1 MKALFFTLLVFTFSF
16 QLNAQNNSISTF
28 KLQNKS
34 RISYNNRFTIGIGL
48 QKTFSTDSENL
59 IDDKIYF
66 AATSSVIFHIKK
78 PFYLYTGVDIV
89 KGKWKVVPAY
99 LSVMPG
105 YEFNIFKKKLLI
117 QVSAGGTSVFYFGSN
132 EGGILLGIAGMIR
145 PEYRLNKRLSVA
157 AEIKHFNFLKESTGE
172 LIFTGNVCFTYYY

>member
-1 MKALFFTLLVFTFSF
+1 MKAVLIFLLIFILSSKHFSQEICKSYF
-16 QLNAQNNSISTF
+16 GLV
-28 KLQNKS
+28 NKS
-34 RISYNNRFTIGIGL
+34 MVSHNNRITIGIGF
-48 QKTFSTDSENL
+48 KKSFNTDTENL
-59 IDDKIYF
+59 LDDKSYLSV
-66 AATSSVIFHIKK
+66 TSSVIFHIYK
-78 PFYLYTGVDIV
+78 PVYLYTGIDIV
-89 KGKWKVVPAY
+89 KGKWKVVPVY
-99 LSVMPG
+99 LNVMPG